1 MQDRLDDAAR
11 VPDGAPLPT
20 VDDCACV
27 DCCETERPVFFDGG
41 DELAVQLRELA
52 FGLLLH
58 GQVPVEAGTLA
69 VHSQADPP
77 AVESTLDALARAGRI
92 DRDEQ
97 GRVLGSAGLTLAHGP
112 HALEIG
118 GHAFRTW
125 CAFDALGIPAAL
137 EADARVETACG
148 VCGRSISV
156 ELRDGRAT
164 MAGPALLW
172 LAAAGADMRADFCTP
187 TVLLCSEAHAHVWAE
202 GQAGRGKALGLA
214 AAVAE
219 GARSWASAAAT
230 ARRLSQAGPAL
241 SQSEVSGPQPG
252 A

>member
-1 MQDRLDDAAR
+1 MT
-11 VPDGAPLPT
+11 T
-20 VDDCACV
+20 VDECGCV
-27 DCCETERPVFFDGG
+27 DCCEAERPVFLEGR
-41 DELAVQLRELA
+41 DELAVQVRELA

-58 GQVPVEAGTLA
+58 GRAPVEVSTLA
-69 VHSQADPP
+69 AHSQTDP
-77 AVESTLDALARAGRI
+77 ALVESTLGALARAGRI

-112 HALEIG
+112 HGLEIG

-148 VCGRSISV
+148 VCGRSIGV
-156 ELRDGRAT
+156 ELQEGKAT
-164 MAGPALLW
+164 VVGPALLW
-172 LAAAGADMRADFCTP
+172 LAAGGADMRADFCTP

-202 GQAGRGKALGLA
+202 RQAGRGRALGLA

-219 GARSWASAAAT
+219 GARNWASAAST
-230 ARRLSQAGPAL
+230 ARRLSQAGPVL
-241 SQSEVSGPQPG
+241 SQSEVPGPEPG
-252 A
+252 G

>member
-1 MQDRLDDAAR
+1 M
-11 VPDGAPLPT
+11 PM
-20 VDDCACV
+20 VDECGCV
-27 DCCETERPVFFDGG
+27 KDCETERPVFLEGG
-41 DELAVQLRELA
+41 DDLAVQVRELA

-58 GQVPVEAGTLA
+58 GRAPVEVSSLA
-69 VHSQADPP
+69 AHSQADAT

-112 HALEIG
+112 HGLEIG

-156 ELRDGRAT
+156 ELREGRAT
-164 MAGPALLW
+164 VAGPALLW
-172 LAAAGADMRADFCTP
+172 LAAGGADMRADFCTP

-202 GQAGRGKALGLA
+202 RQAGRGRALGLPT
-214 AAVAE
+214 AVAE
-219 GARSWASAAAT
+219 GARNWASAAAT
-230 ARRLSQAGPAL
+230 VRRLSHADPAL
-241 SQSEVSGPQPG
+241 SQSEVPDPRTGG
-252 A
+252 

>member
-1 MQDRLDDAAR
+1 MRDRLDHAER
-11 VPDGAPLPT
+11 VPDGAPMTT
-20 VDDCACV
+20 VDECGCV
-27 DCCETERPVFFDGG
+27 DCCETERPVFLEGG

-58 GQVPVEAGTLA
+58 WRAPVEPSSLA
-69 VHSQADPP
+69 VHSQTDAT
-77 AVESTLDALARAGRI
+77 AVESTLGALARAGRI

-148 VCGRSISV
+148 VCGRSITV

-164 MAGPALLW
+164 VAGPAILW
-172 LAAAGADMRADFCTP
+172 LAAGGADMRADFCTP
-187 TVLLCSEAHAHVWAE
+187 TVLLCTEAHAHVWAE
-202 GQAGRGKALGLA
+202 REAGRGRALGLN
-214 AAVAE
+214 AE
-219 GARSWASAAAT
+219 IDSRSSPPARRSIAAAT
-230 ARRLSQAGPAL
+230 RTRFRSTVSVVPSPAGRH
-241 SQSEVSGPQPG
+241 G
-252 A
+252 